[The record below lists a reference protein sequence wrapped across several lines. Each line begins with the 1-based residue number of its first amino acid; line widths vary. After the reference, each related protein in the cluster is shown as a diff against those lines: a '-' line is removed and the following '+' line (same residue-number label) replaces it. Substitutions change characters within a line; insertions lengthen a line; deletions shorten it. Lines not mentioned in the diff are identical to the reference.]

1 MERVPSFIDLRAFA
15 AASLP
20 AGATGGSWLDGRV
33 DLPLA
38 PGPVTLSALRLAP
51 GRGEVAALAGDEFVL
66 VLTGSLTL
74 AAGGASV
81 TLGPDG
87 SALVPRGLA
96 LTWSAPDGATALV
109 MRSAEAGGAGA
120 DGVVAMDIDAPL
132 SPSGAPLA
140 ELLLTPTPAC
150 RNNTAYTSASGAYM
164 AGIWDSTPYHRR
176 AMRYRHFELMLLLAG
191 SVTFVDGVGR
201 EATFTKGDIFLIEQ
215 GADCSWESR
224 EQVKKV
230 FAIYRPA

>member
-1 MERVPSFIDLRAFA
+1 MERVFSFIDLRAFA
-15 AASLP
+15 ADAL
-20 AGATGGSWLDGRV
+20 AQGAAGGSWLEGRV
-33 DLPLA
+33 ELPLA

-51 GRGEVAALAGDEFVL
+51 GRGEVPALAGDEFVL

-74 AAGGASV
+74 AAGGVAV

-87 SALVPRGLA
+87 SAVVPRGLP
-96 LTWSAPDGATALV
+96 LSWLAPAGATALV
-109 MRSAEAGGAGA
+109 MRSAEEGGAGA
-120 DGVVAMDIDAPL
+120 DALVAIDNDAPL

-150 RNNTAYTSASGAYM
+150 RNNTLYTSASGTYM

-176 AMRYRHFELMLLLAG
+176 AMRYRHFELMLLLEG
-191 SVTFVDGVGR
+191 SVTFVDGAGR
-201 EATFTKGDIFLIEQ
+201 EATFAKGDIFLVEQ